1 MSSLRTRP
9 AAPPVDAPAA
19 GPSLPARAAEDLR
32 AIRSSME
39 RASLFTAVPGRGGM
53 ALGLVGLT
61 GAALASRQAE
71 SGAWLAV
78 WLGTAAIGVVVGLCA
93 FTLTAR
99 ATGQSLLS
107 PTGRRFLLALLPPL
121 VVGGALTAV
130 LPGRG
135 LSSALPGVWLLC
147 YGASTIT
154 CGLVSLP
161 LVPVMGVGFMLL
173 GVVAL
178 VLPPTAG
185 DACMAAGFGGLQ
197 LLFGWL
203 IARRH
208 LAAGEAP

>member
-1 MSSLRTRP
+1 MPNVRTRP

-19 GPSLPARAAEDLR
+19 GPSLPARAADDLR

-39 RASLFTAVPGRGGM
+39 RASLFTAVPGHGGM
-53 ALGLVGLT
+53 LMGLVGLT
-61 GAALASRQAE
+61 GAVLASRQAD
-71 SGAWLAV
+71 SGAWLRV
-78 WLGTAAIGVVVGLCA
+78 WLSTAAIGVVVGLCA
-93 FTLTAR
+93 FAHTAR

-121 VVGGALTAV
+121 IVGGALTAV

-135 LSSALPGVWLLC
+135 LSLALSGIWLLC

-154 CGLVSLP
+154 CGLLSLP

-173 GVVAL
+173 GAAAL
-178 VLPPTAG
+178 ALPPAAG